1 MKQDQ
6 TLETSPDMLK
16 VPSKQSGKRKKYSAP
31 RHKDTICNE
40 KKEALAAL
48 LDNAN
53 CELDNKNPKR
63 TRGNEVLS
71 NTTPLPDLNG
81 DGRST
86 DKFPTGFDLNQIS
99 VKATTTCHVWLFLFL
114 RIEKLNRT

>member
-1 MKQDQ
+1 
-6 TLETSPDMLK
+6 MLK